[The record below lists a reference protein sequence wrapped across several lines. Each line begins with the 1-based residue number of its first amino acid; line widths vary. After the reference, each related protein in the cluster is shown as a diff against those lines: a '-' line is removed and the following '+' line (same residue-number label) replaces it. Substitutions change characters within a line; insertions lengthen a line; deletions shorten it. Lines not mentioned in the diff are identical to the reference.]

1 MDILNKSYVQLV
13 ELFSSM
19 SGGTRL
25 ITGLLMVFVIITLT
39 YTVTHEVSG
48 PDAYLFGANPLTDR
62 EITAASVAFSKMG
75 LNDWDT
81 TGNRIQVPRGQR
93 YTYLAALAD
102 NDSLPNFPFSALSKL
117 SKNSSIWSSEN
128 QRQDNLKIA
137 NEIELSLMIRK
148 MSGIDNAVV
157 KYKETREG
165 TFSKRDRKVTGV
177 VSVWPTPGIELTDKR
192 VASIQNTVAAAVASK
207 PELVKV
213 VDMVSGETC
222 SDNLSDSGAGSN
234 EYQRSRRLWE
244 NFFSDKVRAALS
256 YIPDASVVVNVNFN
270 ERLRERRTATV
281 VDSESSFA
289 AAIPT
294 SGQSTFSP
302 NPPDD
307 PNVRS
312 RLPTRGNS
320 SAELSHK
327 THIQNISESETTTE
341 TPSRNIVETTK
352 ADLVPTTVTVAIG
365 IPKSYY
371 RNLWQK
377 ENPSQEGHKST
388 LRTTEQMATFEES
401 INHDIRRLVT
411 NSVPTIRSTT
421 NPSDAITV
429 VAFEN
434 TLVPPVTAPP
444 ATARVANW
452 LNQNWST
459 LGMMGIGVFSLLIL
473 RNMIRSIPPVGTS
486 PVVALEETI
495 SSSNSLSA
503 SPPETEGADNDF
515 ENPDSGNPEL
525 FLHRRA
531 TTSTIRDELAEVVRE
546 DPEAAAK
553 VLSTWIGNAE

>member
-1 MDILNKSYVQLV
+1 MDILNKSYAQLV

-19 SGGTRL
+19 SGGARL

-39 YTVTHEVSG
+39 YSVTHEVSG

-62 EITAASVAFSKMG
+62 EVTVVSVAFSKMG

-81 TGNRIQVPRGQR
+81 TGNRIRVPRDQR

-177 VSVWPTPGIELTDKR
+177 VSVWPTPGIKLTDKR

-256 YIPDASVVVNVNFN
+256 YIPDASVVVNVNFD
-270 ERLRERRTATV
+270 EKLRERRTAKV

-307 PNVRS
+307 PNAR

-327 THIQNISESETTTE
+327 THIQNISESETTTK
-341 TPSRNIVETTK
+341 TPSRDIVKTTK

-371 RNLWQK
+371 RNLWKK
-377 ENPSQEGHKST
+377 ENPFQEGHKST

-411 NSVPTIRSTT
+411 NSVPTIQSTT

-429 VAFEN
+429 VSFEN
-434 TLVPPVTAPP
+434 TLVPPVTDPP

-473 RNMIRSIPPVGTS
+473 RSMIRSIPPVATS

-495 SSSNSLSA
+495 SSSNSLST
-503 SPPETEGADNDF
+503 SPPETEGADNDSG
-515 ENPDSGNPEL
+515 NPDSGNPEL
-525 FLHRRA
+525 LLHRRA
-531 TTSTIRDELAEVVRE
+531 TTSTIRDELAEVVRD

>member
-1 MDILNKSYVQLV
+1 MDILNKSYAQLV

-19 SGGTRL
+19 SGGARL

-39 YTVTHEVSG
+39 YSVTHEVSG

-62 EITAASVAFSKMG
+62 EVTVVSVAFSKMG

-81 TGNRIQVPRGQR
+81 TGNRIRVPRDQR

-213 VDMVSGETC
+213 VDMISGETC

-256 YIPDASVVVNVNFN
+256 YIPDASVVVNVNFD
-270 ERLRERRTATV
+270 EKLRERRTAKV

-307 PNVRS
+307 PNGR

-327 THIQNISESETTTE
+327 THIQNISESETTTK
-341 TPSRNIVETTK
+341 TPSRDIVKTTK

-371 RNLWQK
+371 RNLWKK
-377 ENPSQEGHKST
+377 ENPFQEGHKST

-411 NSVPTIRSTT
+411 NSVPTIQSTT

-429 VAFEN
+429 VSFEN
-434 TLVPPVTAPP
+434 TLVPPVTDPP

-473 RNMIRSIPPVGTS
+473 RSMIRSIPPVATS

-495 SSSNSLSA
+495 SSSNSLST
-503 SPPETEGADNDF
+503 SPPETEGADNDSG
-515 ENPDSGNPEL
+515 NPDSGNPEL

-531 TTSTIRDELAEVVRE
+531 TTSTIRDELAEVVRD

>member
-1 MDILNKSYVQLV
+1 MDILNKSYAQLV

-177 VSVWPTPGIELTDKR
+177 VSVWPTPGIKLTDKR
-192 VASIQNTVAAAVASK
+192 VASIRNTVAAAVASK

-213 VDMVSGETC
+213 VDMISGETC
-222 SDNLSDSGAGSN
+222 SDNLSDSGIGSN
-234 EYQRSRRLWE
+234 EYQRSRRFWE

-256 YIPDASVVVNVNFN
+256 YIPDASVVVNVNFDKKLG
-270 ERLRERRTATV
+270 ETRTAKV

-289 AAIPT
+289 AVIPT

-302 NPPDD
+302 NSPGD

-327 THIQNISESETTTE
+327 THIQNISATTKTPSPDIAKTTE
-341 TPSRNIVETTK
+341 

-377 ENPSQEGHKST
+377 ENPFQEGHEST

-401 INHDIRRLVT
+401 INHDIRRLVA
-411 NSVPTIRSTT
+411 NSVPTIQSTP
-421 NPSDAITV
+421 NPGDAITV
-429 VAFEN
+429 VSFEN
-434 TLVPPVTAPP
+434 TLAPPVTDAPP
-444 ATARVANW
+444 VTARVANW

-473 RNMIRSIPPVGTS
+473 RSMIRSIPPVATS

-503 SPPETEGADNDF
+503 SPPETEEADN
-515 ENPDSGNPEL
+515 DSGNPDL

>member
-1 MDILNKSYVQLV
+1 MDILNKSYAQLV

-19 SGGTRL
+19 SGGARL

-39 YTVTHEVSG
+39 YSVTHEVSG

-62 EITAASVAFSKMG
+62 EVTVVSVAFSKMG

-81 TGNRIQVPRGQR
+81 TGNRIRVPRDQR

-177 VSVWPTPGIELTDKR
+177 VSVWPTPGIKLTDKR

-256 YIPDASVVVNVNFN
+256 YIPDASVVVNVNFD
-270 ERLRERRTATV
+270 EKLRERRTAKV

-307 PNVRS
+307 PNAR

-327 THIQNISESETTTE
+327 THIQNISESETTTK
-341 TPSRNIVETTK
+341 TPSRDIVKTTK

-371 RNLWQK
+371 RNLWKK
-377 ENPSQEGHKST
+377 ENPFQEGHKST

-411 NSVPTIRSTT
+411 NSVPTIQSTT

-429 VAFEN
+429 VSFEN
-434 TLVPPVTAPP
+434 TLVPPVTDPP

-473 RNMIRSIPPVGTS
+473 RSMIRSIPPVATS

-495 SSSNSLSA
+495 SSSNSLST
-503 SPPETEGADNDF
+503 SPPETEGADNDSG
-515 ENPDSGNPEL
+515 NPDSGNPEL

-531 TTSTIRDELAEVVRE
+531 TTSTIRDELAEVVRD